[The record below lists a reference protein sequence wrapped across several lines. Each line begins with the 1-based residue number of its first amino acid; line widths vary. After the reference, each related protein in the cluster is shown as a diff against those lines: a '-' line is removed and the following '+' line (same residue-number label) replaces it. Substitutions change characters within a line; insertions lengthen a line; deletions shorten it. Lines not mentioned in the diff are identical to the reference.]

1 MKITTF
7 AAALMA
13 LCMAQAGAA
22 TRIEFW
28 TFSMKPKFTP
38 FFEAVERNYE
48 AANPG
53 VDVVWV
59 DFPWDVIQT
68 KLVTR
73 IVAGKPPA
81 LVNLNV
87 PWADEF
93 ARDGLLLPV
102 DELLGPAAESYIPS
116 TLEDLRFKGC
126 IYGFPMY
133 SNVAVVA
140 YNREIF
146 AQAGL
151 DRAPATLDEQLSFA
165 RRIAARTGKA
175 GLAPALSKI
184 DGFFMW
190 QGLPVLQD
198 GRAAFDTPAHAALVA
213 KLAETYKAGGLMKD
227 SLFAEDNFP
236 AVVDAYK
243 GGRLGML
250 LAPPTALRRI
260 QADSPAIHAVTDVA
274 PAPLGPTGIADG
286 GWLIHFAVP
295 KGVPAA
301 LLPHVGKFA
310 RYLTGD
316 ANQLAFA
323 RQASVF
329 PATRQ
334 AANDPYFLT
343 ADKAVVI
350 GARSMVHS
358 RTLYVAGVDDYDELR
373 RMLVKA
379 VEAGVTGRQ
388 DIRQALDQAA
398 AMWNR
403 KLAAQGAR

>member
-13 LCMAQAGAA
+13 ICMAQAGAA

-53 VDVVWV
+53 IDIVWV

-87 PWADEF
+87 PWADEY

-102 DELLGPAAESYIPS
+102 DALLGDARDSYIPS
-116 TLEDLRFKGC
+116 SLADLRFGGKV
-126 IYGFPMY
+126 YGFPMY

-146 AQAGL
+146 RQAGL
-151 DRAPATLDEQLSFA
+151 SRAPQTLDEQLAFA
-165 RRIAARTGKA
+165 RQIAARTGKA
-175 GLAPALSKI
+175 GIAPALYKI

-190 QGLPVLQD
+190 QGLPVLAN
-198 GRAAFDTPAHAALVA
+198 GRAAFNTPAHAAIVA
-213 KLAETYKAGGLMKD
+213 KLAETYRAGGLMKD

-250 LAPPTALRRI
+250 LAPPTAVRRI
-260 QADSPAIHAVTDVA
+260 EADSPEIYAVTDIA

-295 KGVPAA
+295 KGVDQA

-323 RQASVF
+323 RAASVF
-329 PATRQ
+329 PATRK
-334 AANDPYFLT
+334 AANDPFFLT
-343 ADKAVVI
+343 ADKAVAT

-388 DIRQALDQAA
+388 DIMEALNAAA

>member
-1 MKITTF
+1 MKITTL

-13 LCMAQAGAA
+13 ICMAQAGAA

-38 FFEAVERNYE
+38 FFESVERNYE

-53 VDVVWV
+53 IDVVWV

-73 IVAGKPPA
+73 IVAGNPPA

-87 PWADEF
+87 PWADEY
-93 ARDGLLLPV
+93 ARDELLLPV
-102 DELLGPAAESYIPS
+102 DELMGAARASYIPS
-116 TLEDLRFKGC
+116 TLEDLRFKGKV
-126 IYGFPMY
+126 YGFPMY

-140 YNREIF
+140 YNKEIF
-146 AQAGL
+146 AKAGL
-151 DRAPATLDEQLSFA
+151 SRTPATLDEQLAFA
-165 RRIAARTGKA
+165 RQIAARTGKA
-175 GLAPALSKI
+175 GIAPALSKI

-190 QGLPVLQD
+190 QGLPVMKN
-198 GRAAFDTPAHAALVA
+198 GRAAFNTPAHAALVA

-260 QADSPAIHAVTDVA
+260 EADAPAIYAVTDVA

-295 KGVPAA
+295 KGVSPA

-329 PATRQ
+329 PATQ
-334 AANDPYFLT
+334 KAANDPFFLA
-343 ADKAVVI
+343 ADKAVAT

-388 DIRQALDQAA
+388 DIAQALEQAA
-398 AMWNR
+398 AFWNR
-403 KLAAQGAR
+403 KLAAQGAK